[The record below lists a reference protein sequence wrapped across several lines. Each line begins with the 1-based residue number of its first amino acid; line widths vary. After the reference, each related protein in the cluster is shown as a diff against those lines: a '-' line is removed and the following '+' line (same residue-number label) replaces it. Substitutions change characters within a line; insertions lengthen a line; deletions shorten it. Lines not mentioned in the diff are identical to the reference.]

1 MGGIFTKSTDNGKT
15 FADSINVSNSP
26 NGKSE
31 NVEIVSEKDDIYITF
46 WDNKTGEIA
55 PYFVASDDRGQT
67 FIDPLLLNVSNT
79 NTP

>member
-1 MGGIFTKSTDNGKT
+1 MGQFLFCPVHLFQLYFFHYIK
-15 FADSINVSNSP
+15 

-46 WDNKTGEIA
+46 WNNKTGEIA

-67 FIDPLLLNVSNT
+67 FIDPCS
-79 NTP
+79 